1 MHFKT
6 AVLLSCVAFLLS
18 SFMLQAQP
26 ILPGPT
32 TAPQPFIPPPPPE
45 SPDKAIKEFV
55 QALNGKK
62 WQDASQRVMSGKPE
76 AELKPVIEDLKAA
89 CGGWRLTV
97 EDVQATHDE
106 ETDFADARIRLRLQ
120 DRIGNKI
127 FHDERLSLRMQNKMW
142 KILPL
147 SVAEE
152 RNALWGDFDSDI
164 LKNLATCFFAPE
176 FLLKAKS
183 MECMNHLKQL
193 GLAAMQFVQDFDEKY
208 ALKANIFADYL
219 RPYFRNDEILICP
232 AHPDATIGYSF
243 NAKLQNVTL
252 AQIQDPAK
260 TVLFYEGQNEKL
272 EFRHGTR
279 TAVAFADG
287 HVSLVSAEDAKNL
300 RWTP

>member
-1 MHFKT
+1 MRFKIVGLL
-6 AVLLSCVAFLLS
+6 ALLVLCFSLA
-18 SFMLQAQP
+18 QAQP
-26 ILPGPT
+26 PVAAPA
-32 TAPQPFIPPPPPE
+32 APQPFIPPPPPE
-45 SPDKAIKEFV
+45 SPTKAINEFV
-55 QALNGKK
+55 QALKSKK
-62 WQDASQRVMSGKPE
+62 WQDASQRVLGGKPE
-76 AELKPVIEDLKAA
+76 AELEPVIEDLKAA
-89 CGGWRLTV
+89 CGGWRLSV
-97 EDVQATHDE
+97 EDVLATPGDE
-106 ETDFADARIRLRLQ
+106 DDFVEARIRLRLQ

-127 FHDERLSLRMQNKMW
+127 FHEERLSLRLQNNMW

-147 SVAEE
+147 SIEEE
-152 RNALWGDFDSDI
+152 RNAFWGKFDSDI

-176 FLLKAKS
+176 FLIKAKGLD
-183 MECMNHLKQL
+183 CMNNMKQL
-193 GLAAMQFVQDFDEKY
+193 GLAAAMFMQDWDEKFQ
-208 ALKANIFADYL
+208 LKADAFADYL
-219 RPYFRNDEILICP
+219 RPYFRDKDILVCP
-232 AHPDATIGYSF
+232 AHPDEAIGYSF